1 MMNYTKAATLDLSR
15 SASEVYDV
23 LSDIKN
29 DVHGLVYTLAAI
41 AEQPSVI
48 EPEQISTLS
57 DMVFFIDG
65 ALCAVLEHMRGEP
78 ITAPEHGGAQEPTA
92 ARHDEGVA

>member
-1 MMNYTKAATLDLSR
+1 MMNYAKAATLDLSR

-29 DVHGLVYTLAAI
+29 DVHGLTFTLSAI

-57 DMVFFIDG
+57 DITNLIDG
-65 ALCAVLEHMRGEP
+65 ALCAVLEHMRAPVGE
-78 ITAPEHGGAQEPTA
+78 Q
-92 ARHDEGVA
+92 VA